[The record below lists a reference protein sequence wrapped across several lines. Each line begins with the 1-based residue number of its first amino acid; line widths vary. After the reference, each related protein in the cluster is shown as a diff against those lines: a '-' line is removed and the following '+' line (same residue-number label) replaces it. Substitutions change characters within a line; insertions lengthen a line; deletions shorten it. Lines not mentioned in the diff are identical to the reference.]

1 MMGRKR
7 LKIDSGAV
15 IKTVCKAERYQLDK
29 VLIAFI
35 IFGKQYKVIITAV
48 VFFLQGIRGDK
59 Y

>member
-48 VFFLQGIRGDK
+48 VFVLH
-59 Y
+59 